1 MGMPRSCRLRKKMH
15 KGEFKELGFD
25 VDFSFREG
33 LSDED
38 ADRFFDDLIG
48 ELIVPAGLIY
58 GGSTEGFVC
67 RATPGS
73 VTEDERAAVKQW
85 LEARPE
91 LARTEI
97 GPLVDAW
104 YSGTDSMLL

>member
-1 MGMPRSCRLRKKMH
+1 MGLPRSRRLRKKLH
-15 KGEFKELGFD
+15 RGEFKELGFD

-33 LSDED
+33 LSEEEI
-38 ADRFFDDLIG
+38 DRFFDDLIG
-48 ELIVPAGLIY
+48 ELIVPANLIY
-58 GGSTEGFVC
+58 GGATEGFVC

-73 VTEDERAAVKQW
+73 VTEEERAGVLKW

-91 LARTEI
+91 LTRVEI

>member
-1 MGMPRSCRLRKKMH
+1 MGMPRSRRLRKKLH
-15 KGEFKELGFD
+15 RGEFKELGFD
-25 VDFSFREG
+25 VDFSFREE
-33 LSDED
+33 LTE
-38 ADRFFDDLIG
+38 AEIDRFFDDLIG

-58 GGSTEGFVC
+58 GGSSEGFVC

-73 VTEDERAAVKQW
+73 VTEEERSAVRQW

-91 LARTEI
+91 LRKVEI

-104 YSGTDSMLL
+104 YPGTDGMLL